1 MKIMVLVRNSTGYLQ
16 VKAYQKDIMT
26 IVIYK
31 INFYL
36 GIEICINNF
45 NFGKLY
51 KENCNLQGYI

>member
-1 MKIMVLVRNSTGYLQ
+1 MKIMVLVRNSKGYLQ
-16 VKAYQKDIMT
+16 VKAYQKDVMT

-36 GIEICINNF
+36 GIEICIKIF

>member
-1 MKIMVLVRNSTGYLQ
+1 MVLVRNSTGYLQ